1 MKQSMKYLALVW
13 CLFAACMGAG
23 AKTVLIDVRTETEY
37 VQEHIDGAIN
47 MDHRAISRLI
57 DTEKVAKDD
66 TVILY
71 CRSGRRSA
79 LAQETLKA
87 MGFSHVENYG
97 GMEAARKRL
106 GKP

>member
-1 MKQSMKYLALVW
+1 
-13 CLFAACMGAG
+13 MGAE
-23 AKTVLIDVRTETEY
+23 AKTVLIDVRTEAEY

-47 MDHRAISRLI
+47 MDYRAIGRLI

-97 GMEAARKRL
+97 GLEAARKRL

>member
-1 MKQSMKYLALVW
+1 MKHFVRLVVAW
-13 CLFAACMGAG
+13 VLCAACMAVG
-23 AKTVLIDVRTETEY
+23 AKTVLIDVRTESEY
-37 VQEHIDGAIN
+37 VQGHIDGAIH
-47 MDHRAISRLI
+47 MDHRAIDRLI
-57 DTEKVAKDD
+57 EAEKVAKDD

-97 GMEAARKRL
+97 GIEAARKRL

>member
-1 MKQSMKYLALVW
+1 MKYFVRWVVAWFL
-13 CLFAACMGAG
+13 CAACMAVG

-37 VQEHIDGAIN
+37 VQEHIDGAIH

-57 DTEKVAKDD
+57 DTEKIAKND

-97 GMEAARKRL
+97 GMEEARRRL